1 MSKEKLQAF
10 AEAVSKSEE
19 LRKQLTSI
27 QVEVARSTAKNLAE
41 LSEIAGTP
49 FTAEEYLNSVAESS
63 EELSQAQL
71 RAVAGGL
78 TLGEIIAYSVASF
91 GVGCL
96 IVGLASELQPENY
109 PICSAPL
116 DG

>member
-10 AEAVSKSEE
+10 ADALNKSEE

-27 QVEVARSTAKNLAE
+27 QVEVARSTAEKLAK

-49 FTAEEYLNSVAESS
+49 FTAEEYLESIAEAS

-71 RAVAGGL
+71 QTVAGGV
-78 TLGEIIAYSVASF
+78 TLGEIIAYSAASF
-91 GVGCL
+91 GFGCL
-96 IVGLASELQPENY
+96 IVGLVSELQPERY
-109 PICSAPL
+109 RVCSGPIE
-116 DG
+116 G